1 MIELRIIAPIT
12 TFPSPINSIHPSTHS
27 PIVMKD
33 WLQRNLKGDPILWAI
48 VLLFSFISI
57 AVVYSATGTLA
68 YKKMD
73 GNTEHFLLK
82 HSGLIFVGLGFM
94 WLAHR
99 IDYRYYSRLALYALL
114 ISVPLLLFTYLMGS
128 SINEASRWLTIPVI
142 NQTFQPSDLAKL
154 ALISHLASMLS
165 RRQQHLDD
173 FWTTLFPVMLWV
185 GIICGLIAL
194 TNASTS
200 SLLFVTCL
208 LLMFIGRVPLKQ
220 MLVMV
225 VIGVTVGG
233 AALAS
238 GQRWK
243 TVQSR
248 LENFSDPTK
257 KTPFQLEHS
266 YIAIATGG
274 IAGKGPGKSTER
286 NILPHPY
293 SDFIY
298 AIIIEEYGLI
308 GGAVVLF
315 LYLAFLYRGLK
326 TVMNSYGA
334 FGGLLSAGLSF
345 SLVLQALVNMGVA
358 VGLGPITGLPL
369 PLLSM
374 GGTSLIFTGI
384 SIGIILAVSR
394 GERETRPMT
403 GEPDDTARIPSQR
416 AAYA

>member
-1 MIELRIIAPIT
+1 MEHVK
-12 TFPSPINSIHPSTHS
+12 N
-27 PIVMKD
+27 

-48 VLLFSFISI
+48 VILFSLISI

-68 YKKMD
+68 YKKMN
-73 GNTEHFLLK
+73 GNTETFLLK
-82 HSGLIFVGLGFM
+82 HTSLILLGLGCM

-99 IDYRYYSRLALYALL
+99 IDYRHYSRLSLYALL
-114 ISVPLLLFTYLMGS
+114 ISVPLLLFTFFMGGTTL
-128 SINEASRWLTIPVI
+128 NDASRWLTIPVI

-154 ALISHLASMLS
+154 ALIAHVASMLS
-165 RRQQHLDD
+165 RRQQHVQD
-173 FWTTLFPVMLWV
+173 FKTTLLPVMLWV
-185 GIICGLIAL
+185 GLICGIIIMS
-194 TNASTS
+194 NASTAL
-200 SLLFVTCL
+200 LLFITCL

-220 MLVMV
+220 MAVMV
-225 VIGVTVGG
+225 LIGGVVGG
-233 AALAS
+233 VGLAS
-238 GQRWK
+238 GQRFQ
-243 TVQSR
+243 TVKSR
-248 LENFSDPTK
+248 IENFTDPTK

-298 AIIIEEYGLI
+298 AIIIEEYGLL
-308 GGAVVLF
+308 GGAVILF

-326 TVMNSYGA
+326 TVMNSSGA
-334 FGGLLSAGLSF
+334 FGGLLSAGLCF
-345 SLVLQALVNMGVA
+345 SLVLQAMVNMGVA

-394 GERETRPMT
+394 GEREVRPMA
-403 GEPDDTARIPSQR
+403 GEPADTARIPSQR
-416 AAYA
+416 AAYS

>member
-1 MIELRIIAPIT
+1 METITNWLR
-12 TFPSPINSIHPSTHS
+12 
-27 PIVMKD
+27 
-33 WLQRNLKGDPILWAI
+33 QNLKGDPVLWGI

-68 YKKMD
+68 YKKMG
-73 GNTEHFLLK
+73 GNTEYFLIK
-82 HSGLIFVGLGFM
+82 HTGLIFVGLLFM

-99 IDYRYYSRLALYALL
+99 IDYRYYSRISLYALL
-114 ISVPLLLFTYLMGS
+114 ASVPLLLFTYFFGGTTF
-128 SINEASRWLTIPVI
+128 NDASRWLTIPII

-154 ALISHLASMLS
+154 ALIAHLASMLS
-165 RRQQHLDD
+165 RRQQNVND
-173 FWTTLFPVMLWV
+173 FKTTLLPVMIWV
-185 GIICGLIAL
+185 GIICGLIIL
-194 TNASTS
+194 SNASTAL
-200 SLLFVTCL
+200 LLFATCL

-220 MLVMV
+220 MAVMV
-225 VIGVTVGG
+225 VIGVVVGG
-233 AALAS
+233 IGLAS
-238 GQRWK
+238 GQRLK

-248 LENFSDPTK
+248 LESFTDKSKPV
-257 KTPFQLEHS
+257 PFQLEHA
-266 YIAIATGG
+266 YIAEATGG
-274 IAGKGPGKSTER
+274 LFGKGPGKSTER
-286 NILPHPY
+286 NIMPHPY

-298 AIIIEEYGLI
+298 AIIIEEYGLV
-308 GGAVVLF
+308 GGVFVLF

-345 SLVLQALVNMGVA
+345 SLVLQAMVNMGVA

-394 GERETRPMT
+394 GEREIRPMA
-403 GEPDDTARIPSQR
+403 GEPDDTPRIPRVSQ
-416 AAYA
+416 YA

>member
-1 MIELRIIAPIT
+1 ME
-12 TFPSPINSIHPSTHS
+12 PSNT
-27 PIVMKD
+27 

-68 YKKMD
+68 YKKMN
-73 GNTEHFLLK
+73 GNTEAFLLK
-82 HSGLIFVGLGFM
+82 HTALILVGLGFM
-94 WLAHR
+94 WAAHR

-128 SINEASRWLTIPVI
+128 NINEASRWLTIPVI

-165 RRQQHLDD
+165 RRQQHLGD

-185 GIICGLIAL
+185 GIICGLIIL
-194 TNASTS
+194 SNASTAL
-200 SLLFVTCL
+200 LLFATCL
-208 LLMFIGRVPLKQ
+208 LLMFIGRVPLRQ
-220 MLVMV
+220 MAVMV
-225 VIGVTVGG
+225 AIGVLVGG
-233 AALAS
+233 AGLAT
-238 GQRWK
+238 GQRGK
-243 TVQSR
+243 TVMSR
-248 LENFSDPTK
+248 LENFSNPNK
-257 KTPFQLEHS
+257 KVPFQLEHS

-298 AIIIEEYGLI
+298 AIIIEEYGLL
-308 GGAVVLF
+308 GGGVVLF

-394 GERETRPMT
+394 GEREVRPMT
-403 GEPDDTARIPSQR
+403 GEPDDTARIPSKR